1 MMICDMI
8 VKERSKPCNV
18 QLQAEAAGSRARGG
32 EKRPNI
38 AEPQERRA
46 IRHE

>member
-1 MMICDMI
+1 MICDMI
-8 VKERSKPCNV
+8 VEERSKPCNV

-32 EKRPNI
+32 EERPSI

-46 IRHE
+46 NKHE